1 MIKNIN
7 ILRRGDVIVN
17 RDGDRSMFLGFC
29 TYNAERIAIVETP
42 FVGMSLMSI
51 DNLIKEMYL
60 VDDSAI
66 DFATMTRGTK
76 LQFKEDG
83 EPATFIA
90 YVEDVD
96 DTCGVIVLTEGIL
109 EKYSPSEFTLP
120 KKHLVERWINVS
132 EYQDD
137 EGDYEIDSKWA
148 FMDGDSNDVSNPG
161 FRWVKVTFEE

>member
-17 RDGDRSMFLGFC
+17 RDGDRSTFLGFY
-29 TYNAERIAIVETP
+29 TYKGERIAIVEDD
-42 FVGMSLMSI
+42 FVGMSSLSI
-51 DNLIKEMYL
+51 DYISKNMFLI
-60 VDDSAI
+60 DDIEI
-66 DFATMTRGTK
+66 DFATLERGTK

-83 EPATFIA
+83 EHATFIA

-120 KKHLVERWINVS
+120 EKRLIERWINVS

-137 EGDYEIDSKWA
+137 EGDYEIGWGRAIVNKD
-148 FMDGDSNDVSNPG
+148 NLVSCSPG
-161 FRWVKVTFEE
+161 YRWVKVSFEE